1 MRRALALAIFVLFI
15 NQAHA
20 SDKKSQSIV
29 LEKKGM
35 TPERVGQLLTI
46 LRSDLNEDNRLHAA
60 EELGRLDGSRYPEI
74 IPLLIE
80 TLRNDPKPAVRAE
93 VVDSLTK
100 IRPITQEAGKAIE
113 TAKEDGSFKVRWHA
127 RSAARAYHNA
137 GYQDQD
143 KKIASTISKPAS
155 STSRAESD
163 PAPTPSSGNWLSN
176 LVSRPSAPP
185 QPATATLPPPA
196 AAPETKQSSGW
207 LYHMIAKPAPA
218 ANMPNG
224 TEPPL
229 ATPEPGII
237 RANPEA
243 SGQPATTNP
252 FADIRSAPAVPIVQP
267 QIPAPA
273 APQIPVVPVLPSKPG
288 ESGPN
293 LGPN

>member
-15 NQAHA
+15 NQADA
-20 SDKKSQSIV
+20 GDKKSQSIV

-60 EELGRLDGSRYPEI
+60 EELGRLDGSHYPEI

-80 TLRNDPKPAVRAE
+80 TLRSDPKPAVRAE
-93 VVDSLTK
+93 VVDSLSK
-100 IRPITQEAGKAIE
+100 IRPVTQEAGKAIE
-113 TAKEDGSFKVRWHA
+113 AAKEDGSFKVRWHA
-127 RSAARAYHNA
+127 RSATRAYHNA
-137 GYQDQD
+137 GYQDQE
-143 KKIASTISKPAS
+143 KKIASAASKPAPS
-155 STSRAESD
+155 ASRVISD
-163 PAPTPSSGNWLSN
+163 PAPTTSSGGWFSN
-176 LVSRPSAPP
+176 LVSRPSATP
-185 QPATATLPPPA
+185 QPTTATLPPPA
-196 AAPETKQSSGW
+196 VAPEPKQSGGW
-207 LYHMIAKPAPA
+207 LYHMIGKPAPDTK
-218 ANMPNG
+218 MTNG

-229 ATPEPGII
+229 AAPEPGII
-237 RANPEA
+237 RTNPEA

-273 APQIPVVPVLPSKPG
+273 APQIPVLPVLPSKPG